1 MEHEKCIELIS
12 LLIDGELTDA
22 ESTGVREHIASCPEC
37 RRVYEAFSTVS
48 QSLREPED
56 VPEGLHEDI
65 MSGIRRSQEKHPR
78 ALRIRWLAA
87 AACLALVLLAGA
99 RAGMSVSSISDDG
112 SGENRQ
118 SESDG
123 LTAVYQD
130 EYDGDGAEKNS
141 DRTRCIEV
149 TDAETAKQLALM
161 LEPSGEDKALP
172 ECEPD
177 MTVTVVSGDSLTQ
190 AELYFDGQDVYADY
204 GDGAFH
210 TKATADQ
217 IKKLLDTE

>member
-22 ESTGVREHIASCPEC
+22 ESTGVREHVASCPEC
-37 RRVYEAFSTVS
+37 RRVYEAFSTMS

-87 AACLALVLLAGA
+87 AACLALVLFAGA
-99 RAGMSVSSISDDG
+99 RAGMSVSPISNDG
-112 SGENRQ
+112 GSEDKQ
-118 SESDG
+118 AESDG

-130 EYDGDGAEKNS
+130 EYDGDEKGS
-141 DRTRCIEV
+141 GRAPCIEV
-149 TDAETAKQLALM
+149 TDAETAKRLDSM
-161 LEPSGEDKALP
+161 LEPSGEDKAPP
-172 ECEPD
+172 EREPD
-177 MTVTVVSGDSLTQ
+177 MTVTFIFGDSRTPI
-190 AELYFDGQDVYADY
+190 ELYFDGQDVYADY
-204 GDGAFH
+204 GGGAFH
-210 TKATADQ
+210 TEAAADQ
-217 IKKLLDTE
+217 IKKLLNIE